1 MKWKAFCP
9 NSDDSRKF

>member
-1 MKWKAFCP
+1 MKWTAFCP